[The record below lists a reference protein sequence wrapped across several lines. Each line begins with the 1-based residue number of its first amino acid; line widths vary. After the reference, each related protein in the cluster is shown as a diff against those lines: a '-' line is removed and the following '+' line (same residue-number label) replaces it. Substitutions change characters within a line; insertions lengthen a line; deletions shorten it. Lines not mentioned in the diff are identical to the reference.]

1 MDDEKLLKDL
11 DLAEFETTFKLNQ
24 PMGFKNK
31 KESIGNF
38 QLFFCTLNFII
49 KIQLFV
55 CFMFIF
61 SYLFILKVSYLFTY
75 FKCSAIC
82 LQY

>member
-31 KESIGNF
+31 KESIGKV
-38 QLFFCTLNFII
+38 QL
-49 KIQLFV
+49 LF
-55 CFMFIF
+55 
-61 SYLFILKVSYLFTY
+61 
-75 FKCSAIC
+75 
-82 LQY
+82 